1 MERKKRRKKLTLQI
15 ICLIVPLFVILAGVN
30 IWIMETSTVKAFLD
44 SKNPYSE
51 YYLDYLDEGI
61 RNWSEDGDE
70 RLIELYLTICEKDP
84 VSVRGEKLTDEE
96 FNEFYYDVKV
106 DGVTDESYDVNRILQ
121 NMQNASDRV
130 RMLAAKS
137 WRINIQDFSET
148 VFTNNSQEIDRMFI
162 MDMTEPYRGMVI
174 ADCQRYGEDKQIGEY
189 FDLDLP
195 EHPALQQIIETGSAE
210 IVYEQAEDFPDKG
223 NYYIAYKPFILEG
236 KVRAVIGIVY
246 RWDNFKDQMSAN
258 KRKAAVVIVI
268 GVLLAMLLLYFAL
281 RRLAVKPVTDVEN
294 ALIQYTDDKDS
305 RQIVKRMYDI
315 KVKNEV
321 GYLADVISDLALE
334 IDLYT
339 KENVRIATERER
351 AETARERAEKER
363 ARAEKEL
370 YEANVSIMVSQ
381 IQPHFMYNALTSI
394 AMLCTIDPERAQ
406 EATITFSKYLRGNMD
421 SLKQTKPVPFD
432 HELEHLK
439 KYLYI
444 EKLRFANKL
453 NIEYDIGPTNFKVPQ
468 LSIQPLV
475 ENAVKHGVGMKK
487 KGGTVKIATRETK
500 TAFEVIISDDGVGFD
515 VNAPRKE
522 DGRSHVGMENTRTRL
537 KELCGGEVRIESTV
551 GEGTTATVILP
562 KEWEQNENSLSG

>member
-51 YYLDYLDEGI
+51 YYLDYLDEGV

-84 VSVRGEKLTDEE
+84 VAVRGEELTVEE
-96 FNEFYYDVKV
+96 FNEFYDVKV

-137 WRINIQDFSET
+137 WRINIQDFSEI

-210 IVYEQAEDFPDKG
+210 IAYEQAEDFPDKG

-258 KRKAAVVIVI
+258 KRKAAVVIAI

-281 RRLAVKPVTDVEN
+281 RRLAIKPVTDVEN

-370 YEANVSIMVSQ
+370 YEAKVSIMVSQ

-453 NIEYDIGPTNFKVPQ
+453 NIEYEIGPTNFKVPQ

-487 KGGTVKIATRETK
+487 KGGTVKIATRETE

-562 KEWEQNENSLSG
+562 KELEQNENSLSG